1 MKVIK
6 YRGFYF
12 WLVAC
17 SLTERSSCPI
27 VDRSSLC
34 CWGPLHDNRP
44 SASPGLHC
52 LPRSASSV
60 GTRSHASSTRG
71 QTHTL
76 VSHSFWLPSDFKLC
90 LYWKDILFSTFLSGS
105 GEASLRG
112 CILTIQCW
120 RIFPLKSLS
129 WVKMKSMK
137 VFVTKILKAVVQACS
152 TRSLLWLVFMKSMY
166 DCAFISTVH
175 FWTVVAL
182 CAEMAMAD
190 EYERIGWAAWM
201 MVIGGLV
208 QVQPSICR
216 QTVVTWPGV
225 TCPSV

>member
-17 SLTERSSCPI
+17 SLTEQSCLI

-52 LPRSASSV
+52 LPPSASSV

-71 QTHTL
+71 RTHTL

-112 CILTIQCW
+112 YILTIQCW

-166 DCAFISTVH
+166 ACALFQLFISGLWLPCVPRWQWQMNTNV
-175 FWTVVAL
+175 L
-182 CAEMAMAD
+182 GEMP
-190 EYERIGWAAWM
+190 EWWW
-201 MVIGGLV
+201 LV
-208 QVQPSICR
+208 DWCR
-216 QTVVTWPGV
+216 SSRQSAGQTVVTWPVV